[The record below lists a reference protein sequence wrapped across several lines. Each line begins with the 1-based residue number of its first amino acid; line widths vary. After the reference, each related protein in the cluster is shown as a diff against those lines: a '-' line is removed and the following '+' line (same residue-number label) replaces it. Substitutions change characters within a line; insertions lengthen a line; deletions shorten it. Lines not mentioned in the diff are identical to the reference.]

1 MAKRGSP
8 CQVNLSLVKH
18 LAAEIQCLTLVLDV
32 LHSREMAH
40 SFFTLSF
47 LQALA
52 WARSSSS
59 PWWPFTTI

>member
-1 MAKRGSP
+1 M
-8 CQVNLSLVKH
+8 NLWLVKH
-18 LAAEIQCLTLVLDV
+18 SAAEIQYLTLVLDV
-32 LHSREMAH
+32 LHSRDMAQ
-40 SFFTLSF
+40 SFFTLCF